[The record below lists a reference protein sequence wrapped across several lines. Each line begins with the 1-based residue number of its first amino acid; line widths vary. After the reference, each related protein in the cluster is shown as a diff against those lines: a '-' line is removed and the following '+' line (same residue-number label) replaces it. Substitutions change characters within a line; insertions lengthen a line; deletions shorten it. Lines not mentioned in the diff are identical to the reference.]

1 MSAFIQLWVGF
12 GSLDKHGNMY
22 KAQTC
27 ICATVVSYSTPE
39 NQYLHTSCL
48 KSKRRF
54 CWRIIVSLLFI
65 EMGKERL
72 RGWGLWK
79 KSYNLISEMS
89 GRRAGVR
96 CESRKDKC
104 FTYFD
109 KLHLKSKDRW
119 LFKKQID
126 NKMSRV
132 AITGLYSK
140 GTDGETYSSS
150 SIIIVHARP

>member
-54 CWRIIVSLLFI
+54 CWRIIVFFI
-65 EMGKERL
+65 KKS

-89 GRRAGVR
+89 GCRTGVR
-96 CESRKDKC
+96 CESCKDKC

-150 SIIIVHARP
+150 SIIIVHAYP

>member
-1 MSAFIQLWVGF
+1 
-12 GSLDKHGNMY
+12 
-22 KAQTC
+22 
-27 ICATVVSYSTPE
+27 
-39 NQYLHTSCL
+39 
-48 KSKRRF
+48 
-54 CWRIIVSLLFI
+54 
-65 EMGKERL
+65 
-72 RGWGLWK
+72 
-79 KSYNLISEMS
+79 MS

-104 FTYFD
+104 FAYFD

-140 GTDGETYSSS
+140 GTDGETCSSS
-150 SIIIVHARP
+150 SIIIVHASSISIKLDM

>member
-1 MSAFIQLWVGF
+1 MLAFIQLWVGF

-54 CWRIIVSLLFI
+54 CWRIIASLLSI
-65 EMGKERL
+65 EMRKERPG
-72 RGWGLWK
+72 GWGLWK

-89 GRRAGVR
+89 GRMCNRKRLQSLNLARDDVR
-96 CESRKDKC
+96 
-104 FTYFD
+104 
-109 KLHLKSKDRW
+109 
-119 LFKKQID
+119 
-126 NKMSRV
+126 
-132 AITGLYSK
+132 K
-140 GTDGETYSSS
+140 GNL
-150 SIIIVHARP
+150 

>member
-1 MSAFIQLWVGF
+1 MA
-12 GSLDKHGNMY
+12 
-22 KAQTC
+22 
-27 ICATVVSYSTPE
+27 
-39 NQYLHTSCL
+39 
-48 KSKRRF
+48 
-54 CWRIIVSLLFI
+54 
-65 EMGKERL
+65 
-72 RGWGLWK
+72 GWGLWK

-89 GRRAGVR
+89 GRRTDAR

-150 SIIIVHARP
+150 SIIIGTVHMLAKCILFKW